1 MYHTCRTSEGGLV
14 TICGAERG
22 VTDDW
27 KDTSSASVR
36 LHSTMM
42 RAAIAGPCRGI
53 VLEGRVWFDVWY
65 CHCVL
70 VVWLRDRMMRSIQP

>member
-22 VTDDW
+22 VTGDW

-42 RAAIAGPCRGI
+42 RTAIAGLCHGI
-53 VLEGRVWFDVWY
+53 VWREGFGLMYGIVTVCLW
-65 CHCVL
+65 
-70 VVWLRDRMMRSIQP
+70 SG